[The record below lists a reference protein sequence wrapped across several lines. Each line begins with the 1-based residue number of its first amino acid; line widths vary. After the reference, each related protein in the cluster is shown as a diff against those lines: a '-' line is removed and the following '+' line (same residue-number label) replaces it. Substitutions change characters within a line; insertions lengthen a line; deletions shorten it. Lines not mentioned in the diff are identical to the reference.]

1 MITFIIAIIALIL
14 GFFLYGTFVERTFGI
29 EAARETP
36 AYRLKDGVD
45 YIPMPTWRVYLIQ
58 FLNIAGT
65 GPIFGAIMGILFGPA
80 AYLWIV
86 FGGIFMGAVH
96 DYLCGMISLR
106 QDGASLPEMV
116 GNELGGTARLGMR
129 VLSLV
134 LLVLVGTVFVT
145 TAAGLLAAMTT
156 GSWSLDSATWK
167 WIWIGLVFLYCVLA
181 TLLPI
186 DTLIGRLY
194 PVFGAALL
202 IMAVGVGIGLFTQNG
217 WMPEITNHPFT
228 SHHPKGLPIFP
239 FLCITIACGAISGF
253 HATQSP
259 LMSRC
264 IQSERRGRLVFY
276 GAMITEGIVAMIWA
290 AAAIKFAAGAAVPSL
305 SAEIIA
311 GGQHGAPGPLREPFH
326 ALNALLNAGG
336 GTNPAF
342 LVNLICKT
350 WMGRIGALL
359 AVLGVVAAPITS
371 GDTAY
376 RSARLIVADFLHLNQ
391 KKIFNRLLLALPLF
405 AISAA
410 LVFVDFDIL
419 WRYFAWTNQT
429 LATCFLWTAA
439 VWLLN
444 HGRNYWIA
452 FLPAV
457 FMTVVVTSYIMA
469 APEGFKLPLTP
480 CIITGAVLAIGLAIW
495 FLRTVRSRKKQA

>member
-1 MITFIIAIIALIL
+1 MKTLVACFRALGTTAAMAKRLAVRL
-14 GFFLYGTFVERTFGI
+14 GAETVHVFTRKRDDYTALESEMQSAMQEGVCFRT
-29 EAARETP
+29 
-36 AYRLKDGVD
+36 L
-45 YIPMPTWRVYLIQ
+45 LS
-58 FLNIAGT
+58 FLNIET
-65 GPIFGAIMGILFGPA
+65 DRET
-80 AYLWIV
+80 
-86 FGGIFMGAVH
+86 GAVCAVW
-96 DYLCGMISLR
+96 L
-106 QDGASLPEMV
+106 QPEIV
-116 GNELGGTARLGMR
+116 STYDEFG
-129 VLSLV
+129 
-134 LLVLVGTVFVT
+134 FVNT
-145 TAAGLLAAMTT
+145 EH
-156 GSWSLDSATWK
+156 SSN
-167 WIWIGLVFLYCVLA
+167 
-181 TLLPI
+181 
-186 DTLIGRLY
+186 Y
-194 PVFGAALL
+194 PYRFKCDLL

-264 IQSERRGRLVFY
+264 IQNERRGRLVFY

-290 AAAIKFAAGAAVPSL
+290 AAAIKFAAGAAVPNL
-305 SAEIIA
+305 SAEIVA

-391 KKIFNRLLLALPLF
+391 KKIANRLLLALPLF

-439 VWLLN
+439 VWLHR
-444 HGRNYWIA
+444 HGRNAWIA

-457 FMTVVVTSYIMA
+457 FMTVVVTSYILA
-469 APEGFKLPLTP
+469 APEGFSLPHTP
-480 CIITGAVLAIGLAIW
+480 SLIAGFALAICLAIW
-495 FLRTVRSRKKQA
+495 FLRFRRTFKKEPLSQLPPKGEESPAS